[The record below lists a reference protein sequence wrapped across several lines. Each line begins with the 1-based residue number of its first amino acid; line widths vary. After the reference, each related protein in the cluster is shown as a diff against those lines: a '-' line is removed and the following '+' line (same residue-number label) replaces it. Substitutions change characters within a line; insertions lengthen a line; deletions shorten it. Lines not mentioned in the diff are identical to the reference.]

1 MSKKKKAADIK
12 ICPKCK
18 QPGTLV
24 QASNVSG
31 WLDPDSYRCTDAKC
45 GYVGRFFITVNPDEL
60 KTREGGA
67 PEEAAPKE
75 GAERG

>member
-1 MSKKKKAADIK
+1 MSKKKKTADIK

-45 GYVGRFFITVNPDEL
+45 GYVGRFYITVNTDEL
-60 KTREGGA
+60 KKQESSDREGAARKDGA
-67 PEEAAPKE
+67 AD
-75 GAERG
+75 G